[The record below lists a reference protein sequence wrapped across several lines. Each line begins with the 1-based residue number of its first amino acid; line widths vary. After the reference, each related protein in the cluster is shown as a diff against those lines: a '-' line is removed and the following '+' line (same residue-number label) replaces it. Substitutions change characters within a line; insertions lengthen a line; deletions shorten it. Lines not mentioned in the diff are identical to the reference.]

1 MKILVTGA
9 KGQLGSDLVKE
20 LQKRNIEAVGVDLQE
35 MDIRSESS
43 CREVIETEQARAPLE
58 AVIHCAAYTA
68 VDKAE
73 DEPELVREV
82 NSRGTENIAKVCR
95 DLNIKMLYI
104 STDYVFDGEGSRP
117 WEPDDPRNPLNV
129 YGQTKYEG
137 ELAVEKYLKKYFII
151 RISWVFGLR
160 GSNFIKTMLNLA
172 KDRKELKVVNDQ
184 TGSPTYTPDLAV
196 LLADMAV
203 TNKYGRYHA
212 TNEGLCTWY
221 EFALEIFKQAGVKEI
236 KVIPVASGE
245 FPVKA
250 KRPHNSRMDK
260 SKLDEK
266 GFKRLPVWQEALER
280 YLKELK
286 ELNQN

>member
-43 CREVIETEQARAPLE
+43 CREVIEMEQARAPLE

-82 NSRGTENIAKVCR
+82 NARGTENIAKVCR

-151 RISWVFGLR
+151 RIQFQSR
-160 GSNFIKTMLNLA
+160 S
-172 KDRKELKVVNDQ
+172 
-184 TGSPTYTPDLAV
+184 
-196 LLADMAV
+196 
-203 TNKYGRYHA
+203 
-212 TNEGLCTWY
+212 
-221 EFALEIFKQAGVKEI
+221 KQL
-236 KVIPVASGE
+236 S
-245 FPVKA
+245 
-250 KRPHNSRMDK
+250 
-260 SKLDEK
+260 
-266 GFKRLPVWQEALER
+266 
-280 YLKELK
+280 
-286 ELNQN
+286 